1 VDETQIISIH
11 TIGDMNDF
19 MQRANYSSLK
29 GKTVYVT
36 GGAGGIGEAVSSGFA
51 EQGAKVGILDLD
63 GAAASSLANKL
74 GGGATAVQCD
84 LRDIDALKDA
94 LGKLK
99 SEIGAADILVN
110 NAAHD
115 QRHSWRETT
124 PEYWDERMAVNLRH
138 MFFAIQAVAP
148 DMIEKNA
155 GSIINFSSTSW
166 KLKMGTL
173 PAYTTAKA
181 AIHGLTRS
189 FMMELGKSNIRVNT
203 VFPGWTM
210 TKRQKELWFDDA
222 GQKVLDEHQAMRG
235 LIQPEDIANM
245 VLFLAADDSRFCTG
259 QEFIVDGGWI

>member
-1 VDETQIISIH
+1 MKPAIYE
-11 TIGDMNDF
+11 
-19 MQRANYSSLK
+19 SLN
-29 GKTVYVT
+29 GKIVYVT
-36 GGAGGIGEAVSSGFA
+36 GGAGGIGEAVSTAFSG
-51 EQGAKVGILDLD
+51 QGAKVGILDLD
-63 GAAASSLANKL
+63 GRAASELAKKL
-74 GGGATAVQCD
+74 AGGAAAVQCD
-84 LRDIDALKDA
+84 LRDIDQLKEALA
-94 LGKLK
+94 KLK

-115 QRHSWRETT
+115 QRHEWRDVT
-124 PEYWDERMAVNLRH
+124 PDYWDERMAVNLRH

-148 DMIEKNA
+148 DMIAKNG
-155 GSIINFSSTSW
+155 GSIVNFSSTSW
-166 KLKMGTL
+166 KLKMSTL

-210 TKRQKELWFDDA
+210 TKRQKELWFDEA
-222 GQKVLDEHQAMRG
+222 GRKVLEEHQAMRG